1 LGTEHGN
8 PDFAELARC
17 FGASGIRL
25 DSPEQIA
32 QVLDLALSQKG
43 PVVIDVII
51 DREDLPPM
59 NVEATLRMSAA

>member
-1 LGTEHGN
+1 
-8 PDFAELARC
+8 
-17 FGASGIRL
+17 
-25 DSPEQIA
+25 
-32 QVLDLALSQKG
+32 VLNLALSQKG